1 MKKKNKITEK
11 EVREVQVKI
20 LANMVFKYQGSDP
33 EVHKRQVGVDSA
45 AFTLQEIIDD
55 ALQAKE
61 KEVVKEVI
69 KLIKE
74 AEECGDQYGML
85 YEMIKIHFKKGK
97 K

>member
-55 ALQAKE
+55 ALQTKE
-61 KEVVKEVI
+61 KEVI

-74 AEECGDQYGML
+74 AEKCGDQYGML
-85 YEMIKIHFKKGK
+85 YEMIKIHFKKGRNENR
-97 K
+97 

>member
-55 ALQAKE
+55 ALQTKE
-61 KEVVKEVI
+61 KEVI

-74 AEECGDQYGML
+74 AEKCGDQYGML

-97 K
+97 E